1 MSIKRRAW
9 ALVAAALLALGL
21 VACGGEP
28 VPEEVAVY
36 TVEIQQPFT
45 GREPRDPAELGSIV
59 DEALKLVD
67 QRRGK
72 MKDDSE
78 ETKLA
83 KKVDKKF
90 NKANEAYREGDYAA
104 AQEGYE
110 GVLSTYPLHFGAN
123 VNLTL
128 ALLQQEKNEE
138 ALAQALSCM
147 DISPEEGVLL
157 NVQAAGVACGFSAD
171 DLEPAMDQMLESI
184 GRDTYGDKDG
194 YVDNF
199 GSQYLYNKVWDNIET
214 LLRVEDAPA
223 EEESGDAEEADGTE
237 EAKEKTAEE
246 AEVEAAKEAEAA
258 EEAVEEEDTDK
269 RTWYQKYDAISTD
282 MKVLESDLP
291 DDTDVQAL
299 SAYLY
304 VVGLQLGYEADPKLI
319 EPVHSMPYIAVDNDL
334 CTIRVVELTGKKGE
348 ERLLNFEVT
357 NKTEDT
363 TFAIGKGTKWWFNEH
378 DPLTHMA
385 PTKIAPGEVG
395 DVILE
400 TGYSG
405 DEDITSIMGTIVV
418 SSVEQNSVLARYPI
432 YWEAAEQEE

>member
-1 MSIKRRAW
+1 MGIKRRAW

-45 GREPRDPAELGSIV
+45 GREPRDPAELGLIV

-72 MKDDSE
+72 TKADSE
-78 ETKLA
+78 ETELA
-83 KKVDKKF
+83 KKVNKKF
-90 NKANEAYREGDYAA
+90 NKANEAYREGDYVA

-147 DISPEEGVLL
+147 DISPEEGVVL

-171 DLEPAMDQMLESI
+171 DLEPAMDQMLESV
-184 GRDTYGDKDG
+184 GRASYGDKGG
-194 YVDNF
+194 YVDEY

-214 LLRVEDAPA
+214 LLRVEDAPV
-223 EEESGDAEEADGTE
+223 EEGSGDAE

-246 AEVEAAKEAEAA
+246 AEVEAA
-258 EEAVEEEDTDK
+258 EEAVEEEDADK
-269 RTWYQKYDAISTD
+269 RTKYQIYDAISTD

-334 CTIRVVELTGKKGE
+334 CTIRVVDLTGKKGE
-348 ERLLNFEVT
+348 QRLLNFEVT

-385 PTKIAPGEVG
+385 STQIAPGEVG

-418 SSVEQNSVLARYPI
+418 SSVEQYSVLARYPI
-432 YWEAAEQEE
+432 YWEAAEPEE